1 PESLGRA
8 VRETLASID
17 PNLTVLRV
25 QSFAEQVSLNFNSER
40 LVSSLTGLFGL
51 LALALAC
58 VGLYGVTAYGGAQR
72 TSEIGIRMAL
82 GAGRPSVV
90 KMIVRDAM
98 TQIGVGLAVGV
109 PIALVG
115 GRALAS
121 QLFAVKSYE
130 PRIIALA
137 ALTLGLAALL
147 AGLLPAMRAASTD
160 PIKALRSE

>member
-1 PESLGRA
+1 
-8 VRETLASID
+8 
-17 PNLTVLRV
+17 
-25 QSFAEQVSLNFNSER
+25 
-40 LVSSLTGLFGL
+40 
-51 LALALAC
+51 
-58 VGLYGVTAYGGAQR
+58 
-72 TSEIGIRMAL
+72 
-82 GAGRPSVV
+82 V
-90 KMIVRDAM
+90 KMIVRGAM
-98 TQIGVGLAVGV
+98 TQIGIGLAIGV
-109 PIALVG
+109 PIAVAG